1 MDIRYTSPLT
11 LLVPIIF
18 LPVLYLAC
26 SDEKTVDNIWD
37 ITAEDIK
44 VDTLTDINDDI
55 ADITADRP
63 DLTDTISDI
72 TDDIADILAADINDI
87 SESTDISSDSE
98 EIQDILNDADN
109 PEDII
114 EDTSNSDI
122 SDIIETDIETT
133 DTGSEILPPIINEIM
148 ISPSYSDP
156 ELGQYIEIYNPNTS
170 SIDIVNY
177 KLRTDKKEFIISGS
191 GCDTVIQPLSY
202 IVVGATRDST
212 KNSYAKVRCEWQEG
226 FSLKGASY
234 LELVRSD
241 NTPVERITP
250 SNLSIKNGSSLERN
264 KDDFTPSPSLI
275 TFLDDTGLYKGD
287 RGSPNKPN
295 YDLKMREELSE
306 GVSEADRI
314 ENENEVLRY
323 PINLARGDIIAFCA
337 DVDRINGDLKLFGS
351 LIDSNSDFISPLDY
365 VSDVTYDYFI
375 YHIAEYSGMYYFQIQ
390 SDFFHP
396 FEPANIEATYFRADG
411 LRTNKDLIEIKI
423 GDNFQIESFAVFGQN
438 SELKDVRLKNNMPIY
453 ESNDPTI
460 AEVSS
465 DGIITG
471 KDIGSTTIY
480 VTYFYSD
487 NTFIT
492 DNIVVNVYNQ
502 PSNDTCLEAIN
513 ATEGLN
519 IYASTIGAT
528 DDYNPEKC
536 VYSFFS
542 GPDIVYYVDAEANTT
557 YEVTVTP
564 FRSFDPMI
572 YVLEDC
578 NNQECIYGTVLNG
591 AGETERLTFKNET
604 FSTKRF
610 YIIIDGEA
618 GDEGTFTL
626 SIIKK

>member
-1 MDIRYTSPLT
+1 MDIRYISLLTSSLSR
-11 LLVPIIF
+11 LLVPITF
-18 LPVLYLAC
+18 LPVLYFAC
-26 SDEKTVDNIWD
+26 SDEKTLDNIQD
-37 ITAEDIK
+37 ITTEDIRT
-44 VDTLTDINDDI
+44 VDTLVDINYDI
-55 ADITADRP
+55 ADIIADRP

-72 TDDIADILAADINDI
+72 INDA
-87 SESTDISSDSE
+87 DISSDSE
-98 EIQDILNDADN
+98 EIQDILNDGDN
-109 PEDII
+109 PDNGSADI
-114 EDTSNSDI
+114 EDTSDSDI
-122 SDIIETDIETT
+122 SDIIETDTGT
-133 DTGSEILPPIINEIM
+133 ADTGHEILQPLINEIM

-170 SIDIVNY
+170 SIDIDNY

-191 GCDTVIQPLSY
+191 GCDTVIQPLRY

-226 FSLKGASY
+226 FSLKDASY

-241 NTPVERITP
+241 NTPVERITL
-250 SNLSIKNGSSLERN
+250 SNLRIKEGSSLERN

-287 RGSPNKPN
+287 RGSPDKPN
-295 YDLKMREELSE
+295 YNLKMREELSE
-306 GVSEADRI
+306 SIPVEDRI

-323 PINLARGDIIAFCA
+323 PINLAEGDIIAFYA

-351 LIDSNSDFISPLDY
+351 LVDSNGDFISPLDY
-365 VSDVTYDYFI
+365 VSDISYDYFI
-375 YHIAEYSGMYYFQIQ
+375 YHIAEYSGRYYFQIQ
-390 SDFFHP
+390 SDFFYP

-411 LRTNKDLIEIKI
+411 LRTNKNLIEIKI
-423 GDNFQIESFAVFGQN
+423 GDNFQIESFAVFSQN
-438 SELKDVRLKNNMPIY
+438 RDLKDIRLKNDMPLY

-465 DGIITG
+465 NGIITG
-471 KDIGSTTIY
+471 RNISSTTIY
-480 VTYFYSD
+480 VTYLYSD
-487 NTFIT
+487 HTSIT
-492 DNIVVNVYNQ
+492 DNIVVNVYSQ
-502 PSNDTCLEAIN
+502 PSNDTCQEAIN
-513 ATEGLN
+513 ATDGLN
-519 IYASTIGAT
+519 VYASTIGAG
-528 DDYNPEKC
+528 DDYNPEGC
-536 VYSFFS
+536 VYSLFS

-564 FRSFDPMI
+564 YGSFDPMI
-572 YVLEDC
+572 YVIDDC
-578 NNQECIYGTVLNG
+578 NNQKCIYGTVLNG

-610 YIIIDGEA
+610 YIIIDGEG